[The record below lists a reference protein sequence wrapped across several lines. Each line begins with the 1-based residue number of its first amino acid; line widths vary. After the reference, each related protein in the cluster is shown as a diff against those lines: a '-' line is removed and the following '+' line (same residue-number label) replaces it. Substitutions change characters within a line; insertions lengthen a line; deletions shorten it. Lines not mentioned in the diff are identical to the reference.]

1 MSIKTSE
8 YPQMIN
14 LTTVKRCL
22 KPSLDQN
29 PHFSST
35 DICQLLGISTLMSLL
50 SFAHKFLKL
59 TLSLCIL
66 QRSTQQKPSFSRTPS
81 DSSFLATMV
90 IRMLC
95 LWFLFY
101 GQFVKVK
108 GAPKYFTQWLI
119 YFYVACL
126 VSSANATNPQGLTG
140 LCAVCQIN
148 RRLSKILSTTVTTT
162 RWHPQFNNFPQVWNG
177 AEKEAFL
184 GKKQTWSGPRFFIV
198 HDYRF
203 LWGPVLSEEW
213 TSILLSSLCKTIFNI
228 VCYKL

>member
-1 MSIKTSE
+1 MV
-8 YPQMIN
+8 N

-22 KPSLDQN
+22 KPSSDQN

-50 SFAHKFLKL
+50 SFAHTFSIL

-66 QRSTQQKPSFSRTPS
+66 QEAHNKNPPSPTPHPPSCTPS

-140 LCAVCQIN
+140 LCGACQIN
-148 RRLSKILSTTVTTT
+148 RSLSKILSTTVTTT

-198 HDYRF
+198 HDYRS
-203 LWGPVLSEEW
+203 LWGLVLSEEW
-213 TSILLSSLCKTIFNI
+213 TSILLSSLCKMIFNI